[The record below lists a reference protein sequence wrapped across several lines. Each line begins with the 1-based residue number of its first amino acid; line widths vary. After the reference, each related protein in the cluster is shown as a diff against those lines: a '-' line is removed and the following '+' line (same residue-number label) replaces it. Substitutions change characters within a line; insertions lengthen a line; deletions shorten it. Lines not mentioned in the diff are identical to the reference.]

1 MDREKA
7 ETFFLAGLLLVVG
20 YVTYLVFRPLLDFI
34 VIGFLLAF
42 AFHPLY
48 RWTLER
54 VKRPPLAA
62 TLMILLV
69 LVVVLLP
76 LFVILGYLLQDIQGF
91 IVNFSAEDTKRSL
104 TDALVSLAAWFG
116 VEGAA
121 ETIDQATADLVDS
134 AFASLAAVFGEFA
147 RQLPRV
153 LAQALLGVFVVFFT
167 LYYGFTDGRSF
178 VAAIRDV
185 LPLHADEKDL
195 LIEEI
200 RKTTDGVFVGHI
212 LISLIQGAVGTIGF
226 VLFGVPR
233 PFFWGF
239 VMVVLGILPIIGPVL
254 VWLPVGI
261 YLLVVGRTIP
271 GVGVLIWGGIL
282 VSTID
287 NVLRPKLIGNRADIH
302 PFLVLVGVLGGIA
315 VFGFSGFII
324 GPLVISLFLASV
336 KVFKHHWETDE
347 GENWEDHEYH
357 DIRAPPASS
366 GPSESPDAESG
377 ESQ

>member
-20 YVTYLVFRPLLDFI
+20 YVTFLVFRPLLDFI
-34 VIGFLLAF
+34 VVGFLLAF

-48 RWTLER
+48 RWTLRR
-54 VKRPPLAA
+54 VKKAPAAA

-76 LFVILGYLLQDIQGF
+76 LFVILGYLLQDVQGF
-91 IVNFSAEDTKRSL
+91 LVNFSPEATKQAL
-104 TDALVSLAAWFG
+104 TDALVSLAGWFG
-116 VEGAA
+116 IETAA
-121 ETIDQATADLVDS
+121 ETVEAATADLVDS
-134 AFASLAAVFGEFA
+134 AFASLVAVFGEFA

-153 LAQALLGVFVVFFT
+153 LAQAVLGVFVVFFT
-167 LYYGFTDGRSF
+167 LYYGFTDGERF
-178 VAAIRDV
+178 VDAIRDV
-185 LPLHADEKDL
+185 LPLHDDEKDL
-195 LIEEI
+195 LFAEI
-200 RKTTDGVFVGHI
+200 RQTTDGVFVGHI
-212 LISLIQGAVGTIGF
+212 LISLIQGAVGTVGF
-226 VLFGVPR
+226 LIFGVPR

-271 GVGVLIWGGIL
+271 GIGILIWGGVL

-324 GPLVISLFLASV
+324 GPLVLSLFLASI
-336 KVFKHHWETDE
+336 KVFKHHWEEDE
-347 GENWEDHEYH
+347 SEAWEEHEYH
-357 DIRAPPASS
+357 DIKGVGAEKESS
-366 GPSESPDAESG
+366 DATNGEPSESS
-377 ESQ
+377 

>member
-48 RWTLER
+48 RWTLQR
-54 VKRPPLAA
+54 VRKPPLAA
-62 TLMILLV
+62 TLMILLI
-69 LVVVLLP
+69 LLVVLLP

-91 IVNFSAEDTKRSL
+91 IVNFSADETKRSL
-104 TDALVSLAAWFG
+104 TDALVGLAGWFG
-116 VEGAA
+116 IEGAA
-121 ETIDQATADLVDS
+121 ETIQQATADLVDS

-153 LAQALLGVFVVFFT
+153 LAQAVLGVFVVFFT
-167 LYYGFTDGRSF
+167 LYYGFTDGRQF

-212 LISLIQGAVGTIGF
+212 LISLIQGAVGTVGF
-226 VLFGVPR
+226 LIFGVPR

-254 VWLPVGI
+254 VWLPVGV

-271 GVGVLIWGGIL
+271 GVGILIWGGVL

-324 GPLVISLFLASV
+324 GPLVLSLFLASI
-336 KVFKHHWETDE
+336 KVFKHHWEEDE
-347 GENWEDHEYH
+347 GGRWEDHEYH
-357 DIRAPPASS
+357 DITGIESEPGDASATRTEDAP
-366 GPSESPDAESG
+366 E
-377 ESQ
+377 